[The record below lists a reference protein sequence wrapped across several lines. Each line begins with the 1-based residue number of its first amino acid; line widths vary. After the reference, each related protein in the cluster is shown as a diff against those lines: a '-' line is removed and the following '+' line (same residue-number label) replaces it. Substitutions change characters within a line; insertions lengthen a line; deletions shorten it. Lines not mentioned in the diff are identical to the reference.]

1 MSAKCATADSLRSR
15 RAEILAAARKHGARN
30 VRIFGSVA
38 RGESGPA
45 SDVDILVEMEPGR
58 TLIDHAALLLELER
72 LLGCEVDVVTDRGLR
87 PRIRDRV
94 LREAVPL

>member
-1 MSAKCATADSLRSR
+1 MTARELLREKR
-15 RAEILAAARKHGARN
+15 EEIIRVAARHGARN

-38 RGESGPA
+38 RGEA
-45 SDVDILVEMEPGR
+45 DDESDIDLLVEMDPDR
-58 TLIDHAALLLELER
+58 SLMDHAALWLALQD
-72 LLGCEVDVVTDRGLR
+72 LLGRKVDVVSDRGIK